1 MRFGGALALIL
12 TSLAVTSVA
21 VSASG
26 QAVIAAHSGVI
37 HFVEGSVYVNDQPL
51 ETHLGRFAFLEQ
63 GAELRTEQGRAEML
77 LTPGVILRLDQ
88 DSAVR
93 MISNSLDD
101 TRVELLKGSAI
112 VDSGVPESGTCV
124 TLLYRDWQVAFP
136 QKGVYRVDSAPAQV
150 WVRDGVAK
158 VSDASGNPPV
168 AVGAGT
174 DLPLAAA
181 LVPEQ
186 TVDEPLDAFYNWDR
200 GREDSISADNQ
211 IAANIQDPGSLPDA
225 SLGDLASDGFTQFPM
240 IGLAPVSPAAPSG
253 VYGPGLY
260 NSSLY
265 PYQPGFYSMYLPGYT
280 FYPSLFLSIPPTLL
294 RSSIYGR
301 QYPGISPLTVP
312 RPLIVG
318 RSPALGGNRT
328 VLGGG
333 APVFVGSRPVT
344 APSMPV
350 SRPVTPIARPAAPMA
365 RPAAPHIGGHR

>member
-1 MRFGGALALIL
+1 MRFGGTLALVL
-12 TSLAVTSVA
+12 TSVA

-26 QAVIAAHSGVI
+26 QAVISPHSGVI
-37 HFVEGSVYVNDQPL
+37 HFVEGSVYINDQPL
-51 ETHLGRFAFLEQ
+51 ETNLGRFAFLEQ
-63 GAELRTEQGRAEML
+63 GAELRTEQGRAEVL

-93 MISNSLDD
+93 MVSNSLDD
-101 TRVELLKGSAI
+101 TRVELLKGSAM
-112 VDSGVPESGTCV
+112 VDAGEPESGTNV
-124 TLLYRDWQVAFP
+124 TLLYRDWQVNFP
-136 QKGVYRVDSAPAQV
+136 QKGVYRVDTAPAQV

-174 DLPLAAA
+174 DLPLAVA

-186 TVDEPLDAFYNWDR
+186 TADEPLDAFYNWDR

-240 IGLAPVSPAAPSG
+240 IGLAPVSPVTPSA

-294 RSSIYGR
+294 RSSIYGAQR
-301 QYPGISPLTVP
+301 PGFVPGTIS
-312 RPLIVG
+312 RPLIIG
-318 RSPALGGNRT
+318 GSPGIGGNR
-328 VLGGG
+328 
-333 APVFVGSRPVT
+333 PVIVGSRPVT
-344 APSMPV
+344 GPSMPV
-350 SRPVTPIARPAAPMA
+350 SRPVTPVARPAV
-365 RPAAPHIGGHR
+365 RPAAPHVAGHR